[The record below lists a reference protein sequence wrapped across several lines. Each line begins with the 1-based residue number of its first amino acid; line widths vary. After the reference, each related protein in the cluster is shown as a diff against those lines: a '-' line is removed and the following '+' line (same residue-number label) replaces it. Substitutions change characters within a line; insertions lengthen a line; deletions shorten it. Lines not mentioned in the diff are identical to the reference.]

1 VQETLEARSGPVLL
15 GCRGCFFFHTKKNKK
30 KREREPSVEAVID
43 LCQNRFGKPYSAFLC
58 LCSGEHQ
65 MFPFKACF
73 CSDVQ
78 CSNCFSLCSQ
88 VLVNQRNTNS
98 YVCENCCSVPRKW
111 VGNGLVIQQ
120 NFPTYYFQYICAR
133 RGRLTTLGSIVLLL
147 ALFK

>member
-1 VQETLEARSGPVLL
+1 MCKRLL
-15 GCRGCFFFHTKKNKK
+15 RLGQALFYWGAEGAFFFHTKKNNK

-65 MFPFKACF
+65 MFLFKACF

-111 VGNGLVIQQ
+111 VGYTTEFSHML
-120 NFPTYYFQYICAR
+120 FPIHLCQTRQTNYTGID
-133 RGRLTTLGSIVLLL
+133 RLTVSTI
-147 ALFK
+147 